1 MINLINTIYKC
12 LLAILKIIQPLSEG
26 TKILFCFQSLV
37 GLPRNQS
44 MNGLYPPIV
53 ESRPR
58 GGSANSL
65 FVLATEE
72 RPLVGRSALRG
83 FNSAGSKPPESS
95 QVPFQVL
102 S

>member
-1 MINLINTIYKC
+1 
-12 LLAILKIIQPLSEG
+12 
-26 TKILFCFQSLV
+26 
-37 GLPRNQS
+37 

-95 QVPFQVL
+95 QVPLQVL
-102 S
+102 TNLVTDPVVKSDFRVHTKSHLKNNF